1 MTDRSDF
8 AGTLAEIGLVAANR
22 LRRLL
27 AATCAWRWK
36 PSYRLH
42 DRADRVG
49 LVDAR
54 ILMGAWVFQAF
65 DKNGGRPLAPADV
78 EMLQGLISEYC
89 QTRNLQL
96 ASPQANEAARDL
108 VKWFQIGVTD
118 PERLRE
124 LINST

>member
-1 MTDRSDF
+1 
-8 AGTLAEIGLVAANR
+8 
-22 LRRLL
+22 
-27 AATCAWRWK
+27 
-36 PSYRLH
+36 
-42 DRADRVG
+42 
-49 LVDAR
+49 
-54 ILMGAWVFQAF
+54 MGAWVFQAF